1 MIFSYNGFKWPLV
14 WWVSCWSGSG
24 RVWWSAVDRC
34 HKDQF
39 CDCYYACI
47 MVLNVIP
54 RVCVITVIVCIMMVI
69 VVWWQWSWSMTVIV
83 CVMTSDHGWW
93 HDGDHGVMTSDRG
106 VMTVIMV
113 WWHDGDHGW
122 WQWSWCDDEWSW
134 FDNGDC
140 DVMTVTLPS
149 VYVTRCRHFTNSS
162 RTFMTSTR
170 STAGR
175 DRISRRT
182 SWFVSLENVVMSV
195 EHRYC
200 QYVLNCML
208 FFLFKYVD
216 LCSARK
222 LYNYC
227 VHLVCNMHH
236 WTSVTG

>member
-1 MIFSYNGFKWPLV
+1 MGVMLKWIRSCVMI
-14 WWVSCWSGSG
+14 SCWPMPQGS
-24 RVWWSAVDRC
+24 
-34 HKDQF
+34 
-39 CDCYYACI
+39 
-47 MVLNVIP
+47 VLWLLL
-54 RVCVITVIVCIMMVI
+54 CMY
-69 VVWWQWSWSMTVIV
+69 
-83 CVMTSDHGWW
+83 
-93 HDGDHGVMTSDRG
+93 HGVKCHTTCVRDYGDCMHNDGNRG

-113 WWHDGDHGW
+113 DDSDCVCDDEWSWLMTWW
-122 WQWSWCDDEWSW
+122 WSWCDDEWSW